1 MEPPDQAHRHDPD
14 ERAGTPHDAGAS
26 PLPEEDAY
34 TAPQAAR
41 VLGLSDRRVRQML
54 EAGEL
59 EGERDGSGKWWIPQR
74 AVHAALEDRGSPRVR
89 SREQRSAPPRP
100 DANDETSAPSQ
111 RVPGGPESVR
121 ELIQRVE
128 SLSYRLGRSEARA
141 ELTEKAESTLREER
155 DHLARELEEERAERR
170 RLAERLERLEGAR
183 AEPVQDRGR
192 DEPPDAPETEEP
204 VEEDRSAKKTDPEI
218 EREAAETPDEED
230 TARRPWWLRWLGG

>member
-1 MEPPDQAHRHDPD
+1 MEPPDQAHRPAGGRDD
-14 ERAGTPHDAGAS
+14 LAGTPHAAGAS

-54 EAGEL
+54 EARDL

-74 AVHAALEDRGSPRVR
+74 AVHAALEDRGSPRTR
-89 SREQRSAPPRP
+89 TREQRAAPPRP
-100 DANDETSAPSQ
+100 DNAGEASAPPQ

-121 ELIQRVE
+121 ELVQRVE

-141 ELTEKAESTLREER
+141 ELTERAESTLREER
-155 DHLARELEEERAERR
+155 DRLARELEEERAERR
-170 RLAERLERLEGAR
+170 RLAERLERLEGERRVDQVMPPPAQIPAEDPAGSDAEAR
-183 AEPVQDRGR
+183 PSEEEQL
-192 DEPPDAPETEEP
+192 EAP
-204 VEEDRSAKKTDPEI
+204 
-218 EREAAETPDEED
+218 PDEEQ